1 MKNGLATWSTQD
13 RMCCA
18 MFCDISGQNSRKVV
32 HRWWKK
38 SSISQRNL
46 GVWVSKGQTEVSMS
60 GFREVQ
66 LNIISLLKIFF
77 NDHLKIPVGGW
88 LYDFLLFLI
97 FYFFFWKLRHV
108 QTETLMTC
116 FQFWNEWHSVY
127 LDILLDYLSLPICGC
142 RIVSCS
148 VFLHLTY
155 HTIVS
160 VVTHS

>member
-1 MKNGLATWSTQD
+1 M
-13 RMCCA
+13 
-18 MFCDISGQNSRKVV
+18 
-32 HRWWKK
+32 
-38 SSISQRNL
+38 
-46 GVWVSKGQTEVSMS
+46 SKGQTEVSMS

-116 FQFWNEWHSVY
+116 FQF
-127 LDILLDYLSLPICGC
+127 
-142 RIVSCS
+142 
-148 VFLHLTY
+148 
-155 HTIVS
+155 
-160 VVTHS
+160 